1 MTTDNNR
8 ANRKYEASAIISI
21 PFQFEIKKSTGTK
34 PSSQNDNWKPISTD
48 EMSKDLG
55 LLPHVSELLL
65 NNTGKSF
72 RGNDIEVYA
81 LNGKIKQEVPYFCG
95 DNVIFK
101 DDNVDIV
108 FKFALSSNGEKS
120 VDGKG
125 LFWAEPK
132 LVIYPLSQIGILT
145 MPVYHYDTSM
155 ENMYKFFN
163 KISAS
168 LAYPWQFNYKDKCLS
183 MCEIFTSLTKGIDGI
198 KPLCNK
204 SLVSFIYAFNSDLD
218 GGDEVDFKHCSE
230 KLAYTDDRKGFV
242 TDDEETSFVHLLASN
257 QLYSSAGPFGASF
270 VTSKNNSNN
279 ITNLDKYFWIYLILI
294 VQRYSLINMLCKLN
308 TIFGEIAS
316 NKFKDDKYFSKL
328 QEKYQEMCEIK
339 AGLYYT
345 EISDQYHNMRLYH
358 KFFEGFNI
366 SMLYKEVEEKLEA
379 LDKFV
384 SIEKDR
390 RNRFTQ
396 ALITALLLVLTI
408 TSALNDFFDMIE
420 DSFKMIPSIISL
432 SIVICVIVV
441 FWPKIKEILYN
452 DK

>member
-21 PFQFEIKKSTGTK
+21 PFQFDIKDSTGTK
-34 PSSQNDNWKPISTD
+34 ASFHNDNWKPISTD

-81 LNGKIKQEVPYFCG
+81 LNGKIKQEVPYFGG

-108 FKFALSSNGEKS
+108 FKFDLSSNGEKS

-145 MPVYHYDTSM
+145 MPLYHYDTSM
-155 ENMYKFFN
+155 ENIYKFFN

-168 LAYPWQFNYKDKCLS
+168 LSYSWKFNYENRHLS
-183 MCEIFTSLTKGIDGI
+183 MHDIFTSLTKGIDGV

-204 SLVSFIYAFNSDLD
+204 SLVSFIYAFNSDLE

-270 VTSKNNSNN
+270 VTNKKDSNN
-279 ITNLDKYFWIYLILI
+279 ITNLDKYFWIYLMLI
-294 VQRYSLINMLCKLN
+294 VQRYSLINMLL
-308 TIFGEIAS
+308 
-316 NKFKDDKYFSKL
+316 
-328 QEKYQEMCEIK
+328 
-339 AGLYYT
+339 
-345 EISDQYHNMRLYH
+345 
-358 KFFEGFNI
+358 
-366 SMLYKEVEEKLEA
+366 
-379 LDKFV
+379 
-384 SIEKDR
+384 
-390 RNRFTQ
+390 
-396 ALITALLLVLTI
+396 
-408 TSALNDFFDMIE
+408 
-420 DSFKMIPSIISL
+420 
-432 SIVICVIVV
+432 
-441 FWPKIKEILYN
+441 
-452 DK
+452 